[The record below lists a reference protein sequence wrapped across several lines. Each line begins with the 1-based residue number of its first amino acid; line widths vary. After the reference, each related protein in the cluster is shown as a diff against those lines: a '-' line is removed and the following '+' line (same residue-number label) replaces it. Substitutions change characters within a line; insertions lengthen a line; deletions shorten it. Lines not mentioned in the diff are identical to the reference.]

1 MRDNKKVKKKWKRE
15 PLSDIQKK
23 DYYNGY
29 ITLTI
34 PVKVDKGNNP
44 IPEIEPINDQIESII
59 DSHYLKSNFKYIR
72 THFSLQIGYNFGTE
86 DSESM
91 LDHSVNVWD
100 IGYKP
105 LSFYID
111 EYAHLIP
118 YDMAEYEGIFMYAAI
133 DIRNPKE
140 PIESVFQ
147 RF

>member
-1 MRDNKKVKKKWKRE
+1 MNKNKKNWKRE
-15 PLSDIQKK
+15 PLSESQKK
-23 DYYNGY
+23 EYYNGY

-34 PVKVDKGNNP
+34 PVKVDKGYNL
-44 IPEIEPINDQIESII
+44 ISTIEPINDKIEEII
-59 DSHYLKSNFKYIR
+59 DSNYLKCNFKYIR
-72 THFSLQIGYNFGTE
+72 THFSLQIGYKFGTE

-111 EYAHLIP
+111 EYSHLIP
-118 YDMAEYEGIFMYAAI
+118 FDMAEYEGIFLYAAI

-140 PIESVFQ
+140 PLESVFQ